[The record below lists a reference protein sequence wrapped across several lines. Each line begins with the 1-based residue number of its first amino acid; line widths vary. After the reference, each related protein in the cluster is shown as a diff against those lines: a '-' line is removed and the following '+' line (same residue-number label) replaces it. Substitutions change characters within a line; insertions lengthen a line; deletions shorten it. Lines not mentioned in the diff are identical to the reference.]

1 MATSLSHETQPV
13 QPALVPPLQN
23 GDRLTHDEFER
34 RYRAMPHLKKAELV
48 EGVVY
53 IMPSPVSTEGHA
65 SPQADL
71 ATVLGLYR
79 AYTPGV
85 QMADNAT
92 VRLDSDNEPQPD
104 LSLRIVDERVGQ
116 SRLEDGYII
125 GAPELVAEV
134 AASSASYDLH
144 DKMHAY
150 RRNAVREYLVWRV
163 LDSAIDWFVL
173 RGGAYQRL
181 PLVDGQ
187 YRSEGFPGL
196 WLEPAALLAGDLP
209 RVLEVLQAGLASD
222 EHARFVAQFQAT
234 T

>member
-1 MATSLSHETQPV
+1 
-13 QPALVPPLQN
+13 
-23 GDRLTHDEFER
+23 
-34 RYRAMPHLKKAELV
+34 
-48 EGVVY
+48 
-53 IMPSPVSTEGHA
+53 MPSPVSTEGHV
-65 SPQADL
+65 SPQADP
-71 ATVLGLYR
+71 ATVLRLYR

-85 QMADNAT
+85 QVADNAT

-104 LSLRIVDERVGQ
+104 VSLRIVDERVGR

-125 GAPELVAEV
+125 GALELVAEV

-144 DKMHAY
+144 DKMHAL
-150 RRNAVREYLVWRV
+150 RRNGVREYLVWRV

-173 RGGAYQRL
+173 CGGAYRRL

-196 WLEPAALLAGDLP
+196 WLEPAALLAPDLP

-222 EHARFVAQFQAT
+222 EHAGVCHRGSRPGSAIPLVRSPKR
-234 T
+234 